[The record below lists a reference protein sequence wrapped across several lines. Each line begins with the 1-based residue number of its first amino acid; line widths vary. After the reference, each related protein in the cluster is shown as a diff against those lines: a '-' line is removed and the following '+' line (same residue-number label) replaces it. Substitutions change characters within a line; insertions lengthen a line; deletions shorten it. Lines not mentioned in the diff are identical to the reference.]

1 MFKLIGIAIL
11 IIILLLGVEYALTN
25 GVMAPISRISI
36 TDKGTDGVTYII
48 KTISLEQYETTK
60 DIYDKLE
67 IGQTYTVR
75 ISNNKIIKVMT

>member
-1 MFKLIGIAIL
+1 MFKLIGVAVI
-11 IIILLLGVEYALTN
+11 IIILLLGIEYAVTN

-36 TDKGTDGVTYII
+36 TEKNTDGAIYII
-48 KTISLEQYETTK
+48 KTISLEQYETTH

-67 IGQTYTVR
+67 IGNTYTVR